1 MGGEE
6 YRLGSIEFISEDK
19 VPVGTTL
26 VAVPEPKRVTG
37 AGTSPETVRLPKG
50 GFDLIIMNPPFTRS
64 VGGNLLFGSRP
75 ADERREMQRRLS
87 GLVGGGKVR
96 ADITAGLGSVFVAV
110 ADRVLKR
117 GGRQAL
123 VLPRAV
129 LTGAA
134 WAETRKLFAERYGVE
149 YVVVSHDP
157 QRWNFSENTDLSE
170 VLLVARKEPDRDGTA
185 ETVWVNLTRNP
196 RNITEALAL
205 ADAVLRADPAPLSDS
220 GVVRLKTDGEGWGE
234 IFRVRWADFRD
245 GLWFPGS
252 FARTALNRAARH
264 LIKEGRLLSKTVS
277 MVRLG
282 DLFEL
287 GPDRRDIHDGF
298 TVSRDPTSY
307 PALWGHGSGKVK
319 TLALRPNA
327 YLVDRAAPA
336 PGRHLR
342 PAPRLWKRA
351 GRLLIAE
358 RLRLNT
364 HRLTAGWAD
373 RPVLSN
379 VWWPCRPRSQDIGPD
394 EEKGLC
400 IWLNSTPGL
409 IVFLAHRTETQGAW
423 VDFKK
428 PTLADMPVPDRDVL
442 RSLAACFDRLRNRE
456 LQPLSRAAG
465 DPVRARI
472 DRAVEA
478 VLGLPQD
485 ALRGLRELLA
495 REPVLT
501 LGKRNPR

>member
-1 MGGEE
+1 
-6 YRLGSIEFISEDK
+6 
-19 VPVGTTL
+19 
-26 VAVPEPKRVTG
+26 
-37 AGTSPETVRLPKG
+37 
-50 GFDLIIMNPPFTRS
+50 
-64 VGGNLLFGSRP
+64 
-75 ADERREMQRRLS
+75 
-87 GLVGGGKVR
+87 
-96 ADITAGLGSVFVAV
+96 
-110 ADRVLKR
+110 
-117 GGRQAL
+117 
-123 VLPRAV
+123 
-129 LTGAA
+129 
-134 WAETRKLFAERYGVE
+134 VE

-205 ADAVLRADPAPLSDS
+205 ADAVLRAKPAPLSDS
-220 GVVRLKTDGEGWGE
+220 GVVRLRTDGEEWGE

-252 FARTALNRAARH
+252 FARTDLNRAAWN
-264 LIKEGRLLSKTVS
+264 LIKEGRLLSGTVS

-298 TVSRDPTSY
+298 TRGRDPTPY

-319 TLALRPNA
+319 TLVLEPNA
-327 YLVDRAAPA
+327 FLVPRPKRA
-336 PGRHLR
+336 PGRPLR
-342 PAPRLWKRA
+342 PAHLLWKRA

-364 HRLTAGWAD
+364 HRLTAGWTD

-379 VWWPCRPRSQDIGPD
+379 VWWPCRPRSQDIGPR

-409 IVFLAHRTETQGAW
+409 IVLLAHRTETEGAW

-428 PTLADMPVPDRDVL
+428 PTLTGMPVPDRNVL
-442 RSLAACFDRLRNRE
+442 RSLAAHFDRLQNRK
-456 LQPLSRAAG
+456 LLPLSRLAG
-465 DPVRARI
+465 DPVRAEI

-478 VLGLPQD
+478 ALGLPRD
-485 ALRGLRELLA
+485 ALRDLRELLA

-501 LGKRNPR
+501 LGR